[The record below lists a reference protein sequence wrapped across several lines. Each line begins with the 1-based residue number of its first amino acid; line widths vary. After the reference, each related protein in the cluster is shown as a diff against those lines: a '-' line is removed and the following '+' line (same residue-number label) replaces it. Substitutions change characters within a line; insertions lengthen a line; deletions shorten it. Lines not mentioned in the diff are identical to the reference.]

1 MQIKENTNEF
11 GQELAKYLVEL
22 KFKTAEAQSKGLL
35 PMNLPEPEIV
45 PADFSTNG
53 ELVLIFNVDIAVPE
67 AFQNIT
73 LKTETL
79 GPRLEED

>member
-1 MQIKENTNEF
+1 M
-11 GQELAKYLVEL
+11 VEL

-35 PMNLPEPEIV
+35 PMKLPEPEMV
-45 PADFSTNG
+45 PADFSING
-53 ELVLIFNVDIAVPE
+53 ELVMIFNVDINVPE